1 MKAVKFV
8 LAGLGLLAILI
19 LAWGAGIEPRLIDEE
34 EEEAEIPGLP
44 DAWTGQQVAVIADLQ
59 VGMWWDNTGTIR
71 RIVDRLVDQRPA
83 AVLIAGDFIYH
94 PANQAGASGSGGSGT
109 QTAPPGLDA
118 AEAVASVV
126 AEAVALVRPLAEAGI
141 PTFAVL
147 GNHDYGMESRQ
158 AVRLDWAAQRLSE
171 ALDAAGIPVLRNE
184 VVALPAPGGRGGMVG
199 DGSPPLYLVA
209 IGSRYADRDRP
220 AAALAALPDD
230 APHIVMMHN
239 PESFEQFPAGTA
251 PLAVAGHTHGGQ
263 IRIPFTEDWS
273 WMALVQDDR
282 VRVDGWI
289 SGYGGSGNRL
299 YVNRGI
305 GFSALPIRINAV
317 PEVTM
322 LTLSRAADG
331 Q

>member
-1 MKAVKFV
+1 M
-8 LAGLGLLAILI
+8 LA

-34 EEEAEIPGLP
+34 KEEAEIPGLP
-44 DAWTGQQVAVIADLQ
+44 DIWAGQEVAVIADLQ

-71 RIVDRLVDQRPA
+71 RIVDRLVEQQPA

-94 PANQAGASGSGGSGT
+94 PANQAGAGEFRT
-109 QTAPPGLDA
+109 QSAPPGPDA

-126 AEAVALVRPLAEAGI
+126 AESVALVRPLAEAGI

-147 GNHDYGMESRQ
+147 GNHDYGMESPQ
-158 AVRLDWAAQRLSE
+158 AVRLDWVAQRLSE

-184 VVALPAPGGRGGMVG
+184 AVPLPAPGGRGGMVG
-199 DGSPPLYLVA
+199 GGSPPLYLLA

-239 PESFEQFPAGTA
+239 PESFDRFPAGSA

-273 WMALVQDDR
+273 WMALLQDDR
-282 VRVDGWI
+282 VRADGWI
-289 SGYGGSGNRL
+289 SGYAGSGNRL

-305 GFSALPIRINAV
+305 GFSALPIRINAA
-317 PEVTM
+317 PEVTV
-322 LTLSRAADG
+322 LTLRRAADG